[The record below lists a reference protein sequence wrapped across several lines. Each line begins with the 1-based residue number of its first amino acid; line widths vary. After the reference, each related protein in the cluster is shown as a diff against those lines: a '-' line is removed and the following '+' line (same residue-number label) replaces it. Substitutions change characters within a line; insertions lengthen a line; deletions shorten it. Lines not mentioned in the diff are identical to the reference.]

1 MTAAFPKRGE
11 VYWVKL
17 DPAIGSE
24 TKKTRP
30 ALIVSNDIGNEVSA
44 RVIVAPLTSQVEKIY
59 PFETAIKME
68 HIRNKV
74 MLDQIRV
81 IDKRRLGNRITQL
94 TDLEMAQV
102 NHALKLVLGLD

>member
-30 ALIVSNDIGNEVSA
+30 ALIVSNDIGNEVST

-59 PFETAIKME
+59 PFETAVKMGS
-68 HIRNKV
+68 IRNKV
-74 MLDQIRV
+74 MLDQTRV